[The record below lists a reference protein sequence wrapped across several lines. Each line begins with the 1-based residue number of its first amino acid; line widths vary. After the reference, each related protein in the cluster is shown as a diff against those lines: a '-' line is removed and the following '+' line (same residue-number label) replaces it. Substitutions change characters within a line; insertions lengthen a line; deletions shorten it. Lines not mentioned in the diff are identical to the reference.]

1 MAHPCGD
8 FDTQWV
14 KSHFIPFYLDLGSP
28 WSVIDLISEN
38 PDLIWSQG
46 PCLCFWRDP
55 RVALWQLQ
63 SPETAWG
70 YEDGLEVPW
79 CRQFLPTLMSLYIAH
94 NLSSINICLI
104 RQYKRTPF
112 GNSLIQLHFT
122 RQKLIQ
128 DDSRKNYTL
137 TDLGEERNW
146 IFLTY
151 CLASFPLL
159 SSCRAM
165 FLSKEKLM

>member
-1 MAHPCGD
+1 MWW
-8 FDTQWV
+8 FWYSV
-14 KSHFIPFYLDLGSP
+14 SEVPFYSILLGFRFTLICHWSHKWKPRSDLVP
-28 WSVIDLISEN
+28 RTLALLLKRPPCCFVTTSVS
-38 PDLIWSQG
+38 
-46 PCLCFWRDP
+46 R
-55 RVALWQLQ
+55 
-63 SPETAWG
+63 
-70 YEDGLEVPW
+70 DGLEVPW

-104 RQYKRTPF
+104 KQYTRTPF

-122 RQKLIQ
+122 KQELIQ

-151 CLASFPLL
+151 SLTSFPLF